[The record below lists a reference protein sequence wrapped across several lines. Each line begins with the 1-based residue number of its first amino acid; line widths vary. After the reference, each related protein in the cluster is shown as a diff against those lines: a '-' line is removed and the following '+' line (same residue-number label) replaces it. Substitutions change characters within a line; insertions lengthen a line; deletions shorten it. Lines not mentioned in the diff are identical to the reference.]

1 MCLASGNPHFV
12 TSFFTTETS
21 NPGVSPETWINSLQ
35 TRLLVWQIS
44 YLFKMP
50 SFLHLF
56 FFLVFSDLS
65 IADHDMIW
73 NSEKPCQL
81 NWEPSCYYSDRCED
95 GKYCSTL
102 FKQVNQQLVY
112 EQDRWV
118 YVVFGGCILY
128 KNTKKHHFCI
138 CKQDVSL
145 SESLLRAHR
154 SDVIGEVLINVESYH
169 IVHQTNSISWWGEW
183 FTWSFCLFSSQH
195 SW

>member
-1 MCLASGNPHFV
+1 MFGWISDRSAVKWIKNIKCQCVWQVAVHIYFV

-81 NWEPSCYYSDRCED
+81 NWEPSCNRCED

-102 FKQVNQQLVY
+102 FKQVNQHLVH
-112 EQDRWV
+112 EQDRWVYVVFGIV

-138 CKQDVSL
+138 KVQARCKPIRVPS
-145 SESLLRAHR
+145 S
-154 SDVIGEVLINVESYH
+154 
-169 IVHQTNSISWWGEW
+169 
-183 FTWSFCLFSSQH
+183 SSQIRCDRRGSH
-195 SW
+195 KC

>member
-1 MCLASGNPHFV
+1 MVKISLLRSKSFTLFRTDINTSVWISSPLAEFVEKLNFQMFGWISDRSVVKWIKNIKCQCVWQVAIHIYFV

-50 SFLHLF
+50 SFLHLL

-65 IADHDMIW
+65 FADHDMIW
-73 NSEKPCQL
+73 NSEQPCQL
-81 NWEPSCYYSDRCED
+81 NWEPSCNYSDRCED

-102 FKQVNQQLVY
+102 FKQVNQHLVH

-128 KNTKKHHFCI
+128 KNT
-138 CKQDVSL
+138 
-145 SESLLRAHR
+145 
-154 SDVIGEVLINVESYH
+154 
-169 IVHQTNSISWWGEW
+169 
-183 FTWSFCLFSSQH
+183 
-195 SW
+195 